1 MIEKALIG
9 GRKYWGLLGFLATL
23 ALLGLYFYLR
33 QFNEGLA
40 ITGLARDVPWG
51 LYISQFTFLV
61 GVAASAVILVL
72 PYYLHDFK
80 AFGKIVVLGECLAI
94 AAVLMCMLF
103 IFVDM
108 GQPTRVMNVMLHPTP
123 NSVMFWDMMVLSG
136 YLGLNVLI
144 SHVTFGAEVR
154 GTPPPSWIKPFIL
167 LSIPWAVSI
176 HTVTAFLYSG
186 LGGRPFWLTAI
197 LAPRFL
203 ATAFA
208 AGPALLI
215 LLALLL
221 RKVTKFDAGSKAI
234 QKLGTIAVYAMLINV
249 FFLAVEIFTVVY
261 SNIPEHM
268 YHFEYLFFG
277 LDGKDT
283 LVPWMWTSQ
292 ILGIVSVLVLLTP
305 KVRAKETILAFGCV
319 GLIVAIWIE
328 KGLGMVVGGF
338 VPSVQGH
345 VTEYWPSGPE
355 LMISLG
361 IYAVGAMILTVF
373 YKVATAEHEKLD

>member
-221 RKVTKFDAGSKAI
+221 RKVTKFDAGTKAI

-345 VTEYWPSGPE
+345 VTEYWPTGPE